1 MLMTGGDASCTMQD
15 HKHVDPALLVYNG
28 CAVIYTGDNSN
39 LENAVPRGN
48 GTRCEII
55 EVKLRDGA
63 ETSTK
68 NYYGKKVRTVLAD
81 QVEHLKL
88 KKIDE
93 SKEMSDMKKAIIYQ
107 RSVADNNNTSD
118 RNKRTAENNIKNLE
132 LQAKNLNSF
141 KFLL

>member
-1 MLMTGGDASCTMQD
+1 MMTCGDASCTVQD

-28 CAVIYTGDNSN
+28 CVVIYTSDNSQ
-39 LENAVPRGN
+39 LECAVPRGN
-48 GTRCEII
+48 GTRCKIV
-55 EVKLRDGA
+55 EVKLRQGV
-63 ETSTK
+63 ETTTK

-81 QVEHLKL
+81 QVENLKL

-107 RSVADNNNTSD
+107 RSVANNVNSSD
-118 RNKRTAENNIKNLE
+118 RNKQIAENNIKNLE

-141 KFLL
+141 NYLL

>member
-1 MLMTGGDASCTMQD
+1 MTGGDASCTMQD

-28 CAVIYTGDNSN
+28 CAIIYTGDNSN

-48 GTRCEII
+48 GTRCEIV
-55 EVKLRDGA
+55 EVKLRHGA
-63 ETSTK
+63 ETTIN

-132 LQAKNLNSF
+132 LQEKNLNSF

>member
-1 MLMTGGDASCTMQD
+1 VQD

-28 CAVIYTGDNSN
+28 CVVIYTGDNSH
-39 LENAVPRGN
+39 LESAVPRGN

-55 EVKLRDGA
+55 EVKLRHGA
-63 ETSTK
+63 ETTTK

-107 RSVADNNNTSD
+107 RSVANNINSSD
-118 RNKRTAENNIKNLE
+118 HNKLIAENNIKNLE
-132 LQAKNLNSF
+132 LHAKN
-141 KFLL
+141 

>member
-1 MLMTGGDASCTMQD
+1 MG
-15 HKHVDPALLVYNG
+15 
-28 CAVIYTGDNSN
+28 
-39 LENAVPRGN
+39 
-48 GTRCEII
+48 I

-132 LQAKNLNSF
+132 QLQIFIVEPENKPTRVKVRPSRFTNAHVQFTISMTQFPVNLNSATT
-141 KFLL
+141 